1 MREISDEHLVH
12 AARAGDPRA
21 FDELVRRHYDAVLAR
36 ALRILDNRED
46 ALDVAQ
52 EVFLKAH
59 RSLDQIRD
67 GRTVRGWLGAIGVRL
82 ALNRAKRDRMR
93 RMLSWS
99 EETAEPAAAD
109 NASDLLEE
117 ADRARRAQQ
126 VRREILRL
134 SPAQRTAFHL
144 HHTEQM
150 PFREVAQWMGNSE
163 ATARVLYFQ
172 AIRLLRKVLEEEE

>member
-21 FDELVRRHYDAVLAR
+21 FDELVRRHYNAVLAR
-36 ALRILDNRED
+36 ALRILNNRED

-82 ALNRAKRDRMR
+82 ALNRAKRDRLR
-93 RMLSWS
+93 RMLSFS
-99 EETAEPAAAD
+99 EDAADAAATEHAPD
-109 NASDLLEE
+109 PLED
-117 ADRARRAQQ
+117 AARACRAEQ
-126 VRREILRL
+126 VRREILNL

-172 AIRLLRKVLEEEE
+172 AIRRLRRVLEEEE